1 MLIRH
6 CNRCNRIIGPKDKYA
21 SYEERFY
28 NGTGGYNYQGEF
40 DLCEKCS
47 KELDKFLESGRN
59 DK

>member
-6 CNRCNRIIGPKDKYA
+6 CNRCDKIIGPKENYS

-28 NGTGGYNYQGEF
+28 NGTGGYSTQEEF

-47 KELDKFLESGRN
+47 KELDKFLKDGGN
-59 DK
+59 N